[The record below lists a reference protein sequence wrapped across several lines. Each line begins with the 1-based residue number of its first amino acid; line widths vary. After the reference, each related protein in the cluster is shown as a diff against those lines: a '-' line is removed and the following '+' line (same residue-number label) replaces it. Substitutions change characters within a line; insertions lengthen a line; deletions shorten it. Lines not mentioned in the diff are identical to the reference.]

1 MTRAPTMTLL
11 LALAAATAGCRSRG
25 PSLTLRNPDGHALFV
40 DGRRVMRA
48 RAARQDRSAQDRPEA
63 APLAAEPPTPA
74 GTAPS
79 ADDQPTH
86 VELPFRY
93 YGASRWDVLPRVIE
107 DNGVPVFDA
116 RPRSEAVAL
125 PPPVSPWLFP
135 LDFPLEA
142 IDRLFFG
149 PRDVDVIVTA
159 RTRSTPAEEIRQQDF
174 GELSARARAARSD
187 R

>member
-1 MTRAPTMTLL
+1 MTRATTKTLIL
-11 LALAAATAGCRSRG
+11 VLAAATAGCRSRG
-25 PSLTLRNPDGHALFV
+25 PSLILRNPDGHQVFV

-48 RAARQDRSAQDRPEA
+48 RGPRNEGVQQ
-63 APLAAEPPTPA
+63 AEPQLQEATV
-74 GTAPS
+74 T
-79 ADDQPTH
+79 D

-93 YGASRWDVLPRVIE
+93 YGASRWDVLPRVDE

-125 PPPVSPWLFP
+125 PAPASPWLFP

-149 PRDVDVIVTA
+149 PRDLDVIVTA
-159 RTRSTPAEEIRQQDF
+159 RARANPQGEIRPEEF